1 MECFIFVLVGWIFS
15 VCLHEFGHAFVAF
28 KGGDY
33 TVEEKGYLTMNPIHY
48 THPVYSLAL
57 PIIFLLLGGI
67 GLPGGAVYIND
78 ALLRSNRWRTGVALA
93 GPAMNL
99 ILVLLLCLPF
109 WFHWLN
115 PQVHGLLAASL
126 ALLIQLQVYAILFNL
141 LPVPSLDGFNA
152 IAPWL
157 PLSVRE
163 HALRHGSY
171 YLWGLFIAFWYV
183 PAVGENFRIAIYF
196 ITDVLHIDADL
207 IWAGWQEF
215 FSWKKYLSGVSG

>member
-28 KGGDY
+28 KGGDH

-57 PIIFLLLGGI
+57 PIVFLLLGGI

-78 ALLRSNRWRTGVALA
+78 GLLRSNRWRTGVSLA
-93 GPAMNL
+93 GPGMNL
-99 ILVLLLCLPF
+99 ILVVLLCLPF
-109 WFHWLN
+109 WFHWLD
-115 PQVHGLLAASL
+115 PQVHGLLAVSL
-126 ALLIQLQVYAILFNL
+126 ALLIQLEISAILFNL

-152 IAPWL
+152 FAPWL
-157 PLSVRE
+157 PLSARE
-163 HALRHGSY
+163 HALRHASL

-183 PAVGENFRIAIYF
+183 PAVGGTFWGLIHL
-196 ITDVLHIDADL
+196 ITDGLNIDSDL
-207 IWAGWQEF
+207 IWAGWREF
-215 FSWKKYLSGVSG
+215 RFWKRM

>member
-33 TVEEKGYLTMNPIHY
+33 TVEEKGYLTMNPVHY
-48 THPVYSLAL
+48 THPIYSLL
-57 PIIFLLLGGI
+57 MPVLFLLLGGI

-78 ALLRSNRWRTGVALA
+78 ALLRSNRWRTGVSLA
-93 GPAMNL
+93 GPAMNM

-109 WFHWLN
+109 WFHWFD
-115 PQVHGLLAASL
+115 PKVHELLAVSL
-126 ALLIQLQVYAILFNL
+126 ALLIQLQVCAIILNL

-163 HALRHGSY
+163 HALRHSSY
-171 YLWGLFIAFWYV
+171 YLWGLVIAFWYV
-183 PAVGENFRIAIYF
+183 PVAGNTFWNFIDV
-196 ITDVLHIDADL
+196 ITGLLNIDSDL
-207 IWAGWQEF
+207 IWAGWREF
-215 FSWKKYLSGVSG
+215 RFWKRN

>member
-33 TVEEKGYLTMNPIHY
+33 TVEEKGYLTMNPVHY

-57 PIIFLLLGGI
+57 PVLFLLLGGI

-78 ALLRSNRWRTGVALA
+78 SLLRSDRWRTGVSLA
-93 GPAMNL
+93 GPAMN
-99 ILVLLLCLPF
+99 IFLVLLLCLPF
-109 WFHWLN
+109 WFHWLD
-115 PQVHGLLAASL
+115 PQVHGLIAVSL
-126 ALLIQLQVYAILFNL
+126 ALLIQLQITAILFNL

-152 IAPWL
+152 LAPWL

-163 HALRHGSY
+163 HALRHSSY
-171 YLWGLFIAFWYV
+171 YLWGLIIALWSVPAANHAFWSV
-183 PAVGENFRIAIYF
+183 IDF
-196 ITDVLHIDADL
+196 ITDAMNIDANL
-207 IWAGWQEF
+207 IETGWREF
-215 FSWKKYLSGVSG
+215 RFWKRN